1 VTIGD
6 GKATGGAETEGEAVA
21 DRAEPG
27 AETEGEAVA
36 DRAEPGAETEG
47 EAVAAPEAHP
57 ADRTWRNR
65 KSIRALRREM
75 ASDIGWNQFDERK
88 NQESR
93 LPPDEDVRLGG
104 VVLVEAFTP
113 STASSLR
120 RAIEQF
126 PSNNDRRVEWQARFD
141 KGRSAAGSG
150 GWNSLGVIR
159 RPGAFGFNGFDP
171 DMPDMV
177 EAISPTIFW
186 VTPSLTVVVATFTL
200 KENAGDLSEILRAD
214 YATSP
219 EKAVI
224 NVSGRFSGVRTH
236 IPWARPKGWSA
247 SQDIHDAEQKKVE
260 ACEAAISRHERAC
273 VEWFG
278 KRFPGV
284 FHLTGPENRPRA
296 RLLFTKKEVPFDDYQ
311 GQFYAVNLA
320 PPLDAWTSTS
330 QPGWKLSFHQHR
342 ASRPEVIT
350 FAARRSDAAR
360 SPGGSEPGDS
370 IWYLTQ
376 FFARNQ
382 SSLVARWGIARLLAL
397 YANRLAALR
406 DRSGRPKIIRRPVR
420 EAREFDKFLMRDGL
434 DAATVISDLEVLT
447 RDLSQFRFDVAD
459 YSEDMSLYPPHM
471 RTRSPAELVT
481 NLYHNIKGQAERLK
495 SDTEAAT
502 SNISSSAQLR
512 QAIANTRLQRTVIV
526 LTIIAIAIAVISL
539 YVSTHPNNFGSSKTT
554 PTPAAKLPSPGK
566 HLKSAS

>member
-1 VTIGD
+1 MTIGD
-6 GKATGGAETEGEAVA
+6 GKATG
-21 DRAEPG
+21 G

-200 KENAGDLSEILRAD
+200 KENAGDLSEILR
-214 YATSP
+214 
-219 EKAVI
+219 
-224 NVSGRFSGVRTH
+224 
-236 IPWARPKGWSA
+236 
-247 SQDIHDAEQKKVE
+247 
-260 ACEAAISRHERAC
+260 
-273 VEWFG
+273 
-278 KRFPGV
+278 
-284 FHLTGPENRPRA
+284 
-296 RLLFTKKEVPFDDYQ
+296 
-311 GQFYAVNLA
+311 
-320 PPLDAWTSTS
+320 
-330 QPGWKLSFHQHR
+330 
-342 ASRPEVIT
+342 
-350 FAARRSDAAR
+350 
-360 SPGGSEPGDS
+360 
-370 IWYLTQ
+370 
-376 FFARNQ
+376 
-382 SSLVARWGIARLLAL
+382 
-397 YANRLAALR
+397 
-406 DRSGRPKIIRRPVR
+406 
-420 EAREFDKFLMRDGL
+420 
-434 DAATVISDLEVLT
+434 
-447 RDLSQFRFDVAD
+447 
-459 YSEDMSLYPPHM
+459 
-471 RTRSPAELVT
+471 
-481 NLYHNIKGQAERLK
+481 
-495 SDTEAAT
+495 
-502 SNISSSAQLR
+502 
-512 QAIANTRLQRTVIV
+512 
-526 LTIIAIAIAVISL
+526 
-539 YVSTHPNNFGSSKTT
+539 
-554 PTPAAKLPSPGK
+554 
-566 HLKSAS
+566 